1 MLKAIEVDSLTKE
14 FGDFKAVDN
23 ISFQVEEG
31 EIFGFLGPNGAGKST
46 TMMIL
51 TTLLKP
57 TSGSVFVG
65 GYDVMLNAK
74 RVREK
79 IGYVQQEIS
88 VDEFL
93 TGRENL
99 YLHAR
104 INQIPSN
111 LIKSRI
117 DDVLELVELGE
128 KKDQATLTYSG
139 GMRKRLDIANGLL
152 SRPSVLFLDEPTVG
166 LDIQT
171 RRKIWGYIKKIR
183 KDFGMTVF
191 ISTHYMEEADKLCDR
206 IGIIDHG
213 KIQVIDTPKSMKT
226 AIGNEIISFNLVDG
240 KSNQDALIEKINKIE
255 FVKEVKNKQDLI
267 TVFSTK
273 SNEVIPKIFQESAN
287 LEMRIR
293 SLTLKQPT
301 LDDVF
306 ISYTGRDL
314 RDETENKKYSRRKVF
329 NLNRRTVSYTH
340 LTLPT
345 IYSV

>member
-1 MLKAIEVDSLTKE
+1 MHAIEVDSLTKK
-14 FGDFKAVDN
+14 FGDFKAIDN
-23 ISFQVEEG
+23 ISFDVEEG

-57 TSGSVFVG
+57 SSGKVLVG
-65 GYDVMLNAK
+65 GYDIMSDAK
-74 RVREK
+74 KVREK

-128 KKDQATLTYSG
+128 KQDHATLTYSG

-171 RRKIWGYIKKIR
+171 RRKIWSYIKKIR

-191 ISTHYMEEADKLCDR
+191 ISTHYMEEADELCSR
-206 IGIIDHG
+206 IGIIDFG
-213 KIQVIDTPKSMKT
+213 KIQVIDTPKSMKR

-240 KSNQDALIEKINKIE
+240 KANQDTLIDQINNIE
-255 FVKEVKNKQDLI
+255 FVKEVKNKQDSI
-267 TVFSTK
+267 TVFSTN
-273 SNEVIPKIFQESAN
+273 SNEVIPKIFQASTN
-287 LEMRIR
+287 LNMKIN

-306 ISYTGRDL
+306 ISYTGHDL
-314 RDETENKKYSRRKVF
+314 RDETENKKYSRRKEF
-329 NLNRRTVSYTH
+329 NLNRRKG
-340 LTLPT
+340 L
-345 IYSV
+345 

>member
-1 MLKAIEVDSLTKE
+1 MHAIEVDSLTKK
-14 FGDFKAVDN
+14 FGDFKAIDN
-23 ISFQVEEG
+23 ISFNVEEG

-57 TSGSVFVG
+57 SSGKVLVG
-65 GYDVMLNAK
+65 GYDIMSDAK
-74 RVREK
+74 KVREK

-111 LIKSRI
+111 MIKSRI

-128 KKDQATLTYSG
+128 KQDHATLTYSG

-191 ISTHYMEEADKLCDR
+191 ISTHYMEEADDLCGR
-206 IGIIDHG
+206 IGIIDFG
-213 KIQVIDTPKSMKT
+213 KIQVIDTPKSMKR

-240 KSNQDALIEKINKIE
+240 KANQDTLIDQINNIE

-267 TVFSTK
+267 TVFSTN
-273 SNEVIPKIFQESAN
+273 SNEVIPKIFQASTN
-287 LEMRIR
+287 LNMKIN

-306 ISYTGRDL
+306 ISYTGHDL
-314 RDETENKKYSRRKVF
+314 RDETENKKYSRRKEF
-329 NLNRRTVSYTH
+329 NLNRRKG
-340 LTLPT
+340 L
-345 IYSV
+345 

>member
-1 MLKAIEVDSLTKE
+1 LHAIEVDSLTKK
-14 FGDFKAVDN
+14 FGDFKAIDN
-23 ISFQVEEG
+23 ISFDVEEG

-57 TSGSVFVG
+57 SSGKVLVG
-65 GYDVMLNAK
+65 GYDIMSDAK
-74 RVREK
+74 KVREK

-128 KKDQATLTYSG
+128 KQDHATLTYSG

-171 RRKIWGYIKKIR
+171 RRKIWSYIKKIR

-191 ISTHYMEEADKLCDR
+191 ISTHYMEEADELCGR
-206 IGIIDHG
+206 IGIIDFG
-213 KIQVIDTPKSMKT
+213 KIQVIDTPKSMKR

-240 KSNQDALIEKINKIE
+240 KANQDTLIDQINNIE
-255 FVKEVKNKQDLI
+255 FVKEVKNKQDSI
-267 TVFSTK
+267 TVFSTN
-273 SNEVIPKIFQESAN
+273 SNEVIPKIFQASTN
-287 LEMRIR
+287 LNMKIN

-306 ISYTGRDL
+306 ISYTGHDL
-314 RDETENKKYSRRKVF
+314 RDETENKKYSRRKEF
-329 NLNRRTVSYTH
+329 NLNRRKG
-340 LTLPT
+340 L
-345 IYSV
+345 

>member
-1 MLKAIEVDSLTKE
+1 MYAIEVNSLTKK

-23 ISFQVEEG
+23 ISFHVEEG

-57 TSGSVFVG
+57 TSGYALVG
-65 GYDVMLNAK
+65 GHNVVSEAK
-74 RVREK
+74 KVRKK

-104 INQIPSN
+104 INQVPNNQIS
-111 LIKSRI
+111 SRI
-117 DDVLELVELGE
+117 DEIIELVELTE
-128 KKDQATLTYSG
+128 KQDKATLTYSG

-171 RRKIWGYIKKIR
+171 RRKIWEYIRKIR
-183 KDFGMTVF
+183 QDFGMTIF
-191 ISTHYMEEADKLCDR
+191 ISTHYMEEADNLCDR
-206 IGIIDHG
+206 IGIIDVG
-213 KIQVIDTPKSMKT
+213 KIQIIDKPKSMKS
-226 AIGNEIISFNLVDG
+226 AIGNEIITFSLVDG
-240 KSNQDALIEKINKIE
+240 KANQDALINQISKIE

-267 TVFSTK
+267 KVLSTK
-273 SNEVIPKIFQESAN
+273 SNEVIPKIFQESMN
-287 LEMRIR
+287 LGINIS
-293 SLTLKQPT
+293 SLSLKQPT

-306 ISYTGRDL
+306 ISYTGHEL
-314 RDETENKKYSRRKVF
+314 RDETENQKYSRKKEF
-329 NLNRRTVSYTH
+329 NLNRRKG
-340 LTLPT
+340 L
-345 IYSV
+345 

>member
-1 MLKAIEVDSLTKE
+1 LHAIEVNSLTKK

-23 ISFQVEEG
+23 ISVQVEEG

-57 TSGSVFVG
+57 TSGNVFIG

-74 RVREK
+74 KVREK

-128 KKDQATLTYSG
+128 KKDQAALTYSG

-183 KDFGMTVF
+183 KDFGMTIF

-213 KIQVIDTPKSMKT
+213 KIQVVDTPKSMKS

-240 KSNQDALIEKINKIE
+240 KANQDALIEQINKIE
-255 FVKEVKNKQDLI
+255 FVKEVKIKQDLI

-273 SNEVIPKIFQESAN
+273 SNEVIPKIFQESIN

-306 ISYTGRDL
+306 ISYTGHEL
-314 RDETENKKYSRRKVF
+314 RDEDENQKYSRRKEF
-329 NLNRRTVSYTH
+329 NLNRRRG
-340 LTLPT
+340 L
-345 IYSV
+345 

>member
-1 MLKAIEVDSLTKE
+1 MHAIEVNSLIKK
-14 FGDFKAVDN
+14 FGDFKAVDD
-23 ISFQVEEG
+23 ISVQVEEG

-57 TSGSVFVG
+57 TSGNVLVG

-74 RVREK
+74 KVREK

-128 KKDQATLTYSG
+128 KKDQAALTYSG

-183 KDFGMTVF
+183 KDFGMTIF

-213 KIQVIDTPKSMKT
+213 KIQIVDTPKSMKS

-240 KSNQDALIEKINKIE
+240 KANQDALIERINKIE
-255 FVKEVKNKQDLI
+255 FVKEVKIKQDLI

-273 SNEVIPKIFQESAN
+273 SNEVIPKIFQESIN
-287 LEMRIR
+287 LEMKIR

-306 ISYTGRDL
+306 ISYTGHDL
-314 RDETENKKYSRRKVF
+314 RDENENQKFSRRKEF
-329 NLNRRTVSYTH
+329 NLNRRRG
-340 LTLPT
+340 L
-345 IYSV
+345 

>member
-1 MLKAIEVDSLTKE
+1 LKAIEVDSLTKK
-14 FGDFKAVDN
+14 FGDFKAVDD

-74 RVREK
+74 KVREK

-183 KDFGMTVF
+183 KDFGMTIF

-240 KSNQDALIEKINKIE
+240 KSNQDTLIEKINKIE

-306 ISYTGRDL
+306 ISYTGHDL
-314 RDETENKKYSRRKVF
+314 RDETENKKYSRRKEF
-329 NLNRRTVSYTH
+329 NLNRRKG
-340 LTLPT
+340 L
-345 IYSV
+345 

>member
-1 MLKAIEVDSLTKE
+1 MHAIEVNSLIKK

-23 ISFQVEEG
+23 ISVQVEEG

-57 TSGSVFVG
+57 TSGNVFVG

-74 RVREK
+74 KVREK

-104 INQIPSN
+104 MNQIPSN

-183 KDFGMTVF
+183 KDFGMTIF

-240 KSNQDALIEKINKIE
+240 KSNQDTLIEKINKIE

-306 ISYTGRDL
+306 ISYTGHDL
-314 RDETENKKYSRRKVF
+314 RDETENKKYSRRKEF
-329 NLNRRTVSYTH
+329 NLNRRKG
-340 LTLPT
+340 L
-345 IYSV
+345 

>member
-1 MLKAIEVDSLTKE
+1 MHAIEVNSLIKK

-23 ISFQVEEG
+23 ISVQVEDG

-57 TSGSVFVG
+57 TSGNVFVG

-74 RVREK
+74 KVREK

-128 KKDQATLTYSG
+128 KKDQAALTYSG

-183 KDFGMTVF
+183 KDFGMTIF

-213 KIQVIDTPKSMKT
+213 KIQIVDTPKSMKS

-240 KSNQDALIEKINKIE
+240 KANQDALIEQINKIE
-255 FVKEVKNKQDLI
+255 FVKEVKIKQDLI

-273 SNEVIPKIFQESAN
+273 SNEVIPKIFQESIN

-306 ISYTGRDL
+306 ISYTGHDL
-314 RDETENKKYSRRKVF
+314 RDENENQKFSRRKEF
-329 NLNRRTVSYTH
+329 NLNRRRG
-340 LTLPT
+340 L
-345 IYSV
+345 

>member
-1 MLKAIEVDSLTKE
+1 MYAIEVNSLTKK

-23 ISFQVEEG
+23 ISVQVEEG

-57 TSGSVFVG
+57 TSGNVLVG

-74 RVREK
+74 KVREK

-128 KKDQATLTYSG
+128 KKDQAALTYSG

-183 KDFGMTVF
+183 KDFGMTIF

-213 KIQVIDTPKSMKT
+213 KIQIVDTPKSMKS

-240 KSNQDALIEKINKIE
+240 KANQDALIEQINKIE
-255 FVKEVKNKQDLI
+255 FVKEVKIKQDLI

-273 SNEVIPKIFQESAN
+273 SNEVIPKIFQESIN
-287 LEMRIR
+287 LEMKIR

-306 ISYTGRDL
+306 ISYTGHDL
-314 RDETENKKYSRRKVF
+314 RDENENQKFSRRKEF
-329 NLNRRTVSYTH
+329 NLNRRRG
-340 LTLPT
+340 L
-345 IYSV
+345 

>member
-1 MLKAIEVDSLTKE
+1 LKAIEVDSLTKE

-23 ISFQVEEG
+23 ISFQIEEG

-57 TSGSVFVG
+57 TSGSALVG
-65 GYDVMLNAK
+65 GYDVMSDAK
-74 RVREK
+74 KVREK

-104 INQIPSN
+104 INQIPRN

-128 KKDQATLTYSG
+128 KKDQATVTYSG

-191 ISTHYMEEADKLCDR
+191 ISTHYMEEADNLCDR

-213 KIQVIDTPKSMKT
+213 KIQVIDTPKSMKS

-240 KSNQDALIEKINKIE
+240 KASQDTLIEQINKIE

-273 SNEVIPKIFQESAN
+273 SNEVIPKIFQESTN
-287 LEMRIR
+287 LEMRIN

-306 ISYTGRDL
+306 ISYTGHDL
-314 RDETENKKYSRRKVF
+314 RDETENKKYSRRKEF
-329 NLNRRTVSYTH
+329 NLNRRKG
-340 LTLPT
+340 L
-345 IYSV
+345 

>member
-1 MLKAIEVDSLTKE
+1 MLKAIEVGSLTKE

-287 LEMRIR
+287 LEMRIQ

-306 ISYTGRDL
+306 ISYTGHDL
-314 RDETENKKYSRRKVF
+314 RDETENKKYSRRKEF
-329 NLNRRTVSYTH
+329 NLNRRKG
-340 LTLPT
+340 L
-345 IYSV
+345 

>member
-1 MLKAIEVDSLTKE
+1 MHAIEVDSLTKK
-14 FGDFKAVDN
+14 FGDFKAIDN
-23 ISFQVEEG
+23 ISFNVEEG

-57 TSGSVFVG
+57 SSGKVLVG
-65 GYDVMLNAK
+65 GYDIMSDAK
-74 RVREK
+74 KVREK

-128 KKDQATLTYSG
+128 KQDHAALTYSG

-171 RRKIWGYIKKIR
+171 RRKIWSYIKKIR

-191 ISTHYMEEADKLCDR
+191 ISTHYMEEADELCGR
-206 IGIIDHG
+206 IGIIDFG
-213 KIQVIDTPKSMKT
+213 KIQVIDTPKSMKR

-240 KSNQDALIEKINKIE
+240 KANQDTLIDQINNIE
-255 FVKEVKNKQDLI
+255 FVKEVKNKQDSI
-267 TVFSTK
+267 TVFSTN
-273 SNEVIPKIFQESAN
+273 SNEVIPKIFQASTN
-287 LEMRIR
+287 LNMKIN

-306 ISYTGRDL
+306 ISYTGHDL
-314 RDETENKKYSRRKVF
+314 RDETENKKYSRRKEF
-329 NLNRRTVSYTH
+329 NLNRRKG
-340 LTLPT
+340 L
-345 IYSV
+345 

>member
-1 MLKAIEVDSLTKE
+1 MEAIEVDSLTKK
-14 FGDFKAVDN
+14 FGNFKAVDN
-23 ISFQVEEG
+23 ISFKVEEG

-57 TSGSVFVG
+57 TSGRALVG
-65 GYDVMLNAK
+65 GYDVVSDAK
-74 RVREK
+74 KVREK

-104 INQIPSN
+104 INQIPRN

-128 KKDQATLTYSG
+128 KKDQAALTYSG

-183 KDFGMTVF
+183 KDFGMTIF
-191 ISTHYMEEADKLCDR
+191 ISTHYMEEADNLCDR

-213 KIQVIDTPKSMKT
+213 KIQVIGAPKSMKSV
-226 AIGNEIISFNLVDG
+226 IGNEIISFNLVDG
-240 KSNQDALIEKINKIE
+240 KAGQDVLIEQIDKIE
-255 FVKEVKNKQDLI
+255 FVKEVKNEQGLI

-273 SNEVIPKIFQESAN
+273 SNEVIPKIFQISAN
-287 LEMRIR
+287 LEMKIR

-306 ISYTGRDL
+306 ISYTGHDL
-314 RDETENKKYSRRKVF
+314 RDETENKKYSRRKEF
-329 NLNRRTVSYTH
+329 NLNRRKG
-340 LTLPT
+340 L
-345 IYSV
+345 

>member
-1 MLKAIEVDSLTKE
+1 LHAIEVNSLTKK
-14 FGDFKAVDN
+14 FGNFRAVDN
-23 ISFQVEEG
+23 ISVQVEEG

-57 TSGSVFVG
+57 TSGNVFVG

-74 RVREK
+74 KVREK

-183 KDFGMTVF
+183 KDFGMTIF

-213 KIQVIDTPKSMKT
+213 KIQVVDTPKSMKS

-240 KSNQDALIEKINKIE
+240 KANQDTLIEKINKIE
-255 FVKEVKNKQDLI
+255 FVKEVKIKQDLI
-267 TVFSTK
+267 TVFSTN
-273 SNEVIPKIFQESAN
+273 SNEVIPKIFQESIN

-306 ISYTGRDL
+306 ISYTGHEL
-314 RDETENKKYSRRKVF
+314 RDENENQKYSRRKEF
-329 NLNRRTVSYTH
+329 NLNRRRG
-340 LTLPT
+340 L
-345 IYSV
+345 

>member
-1 MLKAIEVDSLTKE
+1 LEAIKVDSLTKE
-14 FGDFKAVDN
+14 FGGFKAVDN
-23 ISFQVEEG
+23 ISFQVEDG

-57 TSGSVFVG
+57 TSGSAFVG
-65 GYDVMLNAK
+65 GYDVMSDAK
-74 RVREK
+74 KVREK

-152 SRPSVLFLDEPTVG
+152 SRPAVLFLDEPTVG

-191 ISTHYMEEADKLCDR
+191 ISTHYMEEADNLCDR

-213 KIQVIDTPKSMKT
+213 KIQVIDTPKSMKS

-240 KSNQDALIEKINKIE
+240 KASQDALIEQINKIE
-255 FVKEVKNKQDLI
+255 FVKEVQNKQDLI

-273 SNEVIPKIFQESAN
+273 SNEVIPKIFQESIN
-287 LEMRIR
+287 LDMRIS

-306 ISYTGRDL
+306 ISYTGHDL
-314 RDETENKKYSRRKVF
+314 RDETENKKYSRRKEF
-329 NLNRRTVSYTH
+329 NLNRRKG
-340 LTLPT
+340 L
-345 IYSV
+345 

>member
-1 MLKAIEVDSLTKE
+1 MHAIEVNSLTKK
-14 FGDFKAVDN
+14 FGDFKAIDN
-23 ISFQVEEG
+23 ISVQVEEG

-57 TSGSVFVG
+57 TSGNVLVG

-74 RVREK
+74 KVREK

-104 INQIPSN
+104 INQIPRN

-128 KKDQATLTYSG
+128 KKDQAALTYSG

-183 KDFGMTVF
+183 KDFGMTIF

-213 KIQVIDTPKSMKT
+213 KIQIVDTPKSMKS

-240 KSNQDALIEKINKIE
+240 KANQDALIEQINKIE
-255 FVKEVKNKQDLI
+255 FVKEVKIKQDLI

-273 SNEVIPKIFQESAN
+273 SNEVIPKIFQESIN
-287 LEMRIR
+287 LEMKIR

-306 ISYTGRDL
+306 ISYTGHDL
-314 RDETENKKYSRRKVF
+314 RDENENQKFSRRKEF
-329 NLNRRTVSYTH
+329 NMNRRRG
-340 LTLPT
+340 L
-345 IYSV
+345 

>member
-1 MLKAIEVDSLTKE
+1 LHAIEVNSLTKK
-14 FGDFKAVDN
+14 FGNFRAVDN
-23 ISFQVEEG
+23 ISVQVEEG

-57 TSGSVFVG
+57 TSGNVFVG

-74 RVREK
+74 KVREK

-128 KKDQATLTYSG
+128 KKDQAALTYSG

-183 KDFGMTVF
+183 KDFGMTIF

-213 KIQVIDTPKSMKT
+213 KIQVVDTPKSMKS

-240 KSNQDALIEKINKIE
+240 KANQDALIEQINKIE
-255 FVKEVKNKQDLI
+255 FVKEVKIKQDLI

-273 SNEVIPKIFQESAN
+273 SNEVIPKIFQESIN

-306 ISYTGRDL
+306 ISYTGHDL
-314 RDETENKKYSRRKVF
+314 RDENENQKFSRRKEF
-329 NLNRRTVSYTH
+329 NLNRRRG
-340 LTLPT
+340 L
-345 IYSV
+345 

>member
-1 MLKAIEVDSLTKE
+1 MDSLTKE
-14 FGDFKAVDN
+14 FGGFKAVDG
-23 ISFQVEEG
+23 ISFKVEEG

-57 TSGSVFVG
+57 TSGRALVG
-65 GYDVMLNAK
+65 GYDVMSDAK
-74 RVREK
+74 KVREK

-104 INQIPSN
+104 INQIPRN

-128 KKDQATLTYSG
+128 KKDQAALTYSG

-183 KDFGMTVF
+183 KDFGMTIF
-191 ISTHYMEEADKLCDR
+191 ISTHYMEEADNLCDR

-213 KIQVIDTPKSMKT
+213 KIQVIGAPKSMKSV
-226 AIGNEIISFNLVDG
+226 IGNEIISFNLVDG
-240 KSNQDALIEKINKIE
+240 KAGQDVLIEQIDKIE
-255 FVKEVKNKQDLI
+255 FVKEVKNEQGLI

-273 SNEVIPKIFQESAN
+273 SNEVIPKIFQISAN
-287 LEMRIR
+287 LEMKIR

-306 ISYTGRDL
+306 ISYTGHDL
-314 RDETENKKYSRRKVF
+314 RDETENKKYSRRKEF
-329 NLNRRTVSYTH
+329 NLNRRKG
-340 LTLPT
+340 L
-345 IYSV
+345 